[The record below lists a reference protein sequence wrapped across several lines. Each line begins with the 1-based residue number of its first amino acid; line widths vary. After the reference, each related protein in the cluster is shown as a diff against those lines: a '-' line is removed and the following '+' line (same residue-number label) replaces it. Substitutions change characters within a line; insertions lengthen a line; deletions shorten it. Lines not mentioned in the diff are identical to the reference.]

1 MGQNQ
6 KGHVWTINMKP
17 YLLFYTDNIPSG
29 SAGCANAFVIRIRPE
44 YKNDEGILRHEA
56 EHVRQWWCTLGLHSL
71 LYLLVKS
78 YRLYAEVRAYRE
90 QLKYLPAINHVEQS
104 RKLYAG
110 FISRDYG
117 LDISV
122 EEAEN
127 KLRR

>member
-1 MGQNQ
+1 
-6 KGHVWTINMKP
+6 MKC
-17 YLLFYTDNIPSG
+17 YLLFYTNNVPSG

-44 YKNDEGILRHEA
+44 YKDDEGILKHEA
-56 EHVRQWWCTLGLHSL
+56 EHVRQWWCTLGVHSL
-71 LYLLVKS
+71 LYLLVKP

-90 QLKYLPAINHVEQS
+90 QLKYPPATNHAEES

-110 FISRDYG
+110 FISNDYG

-127 KLRR
+127 KLRG

>member
-1 MGQNQ
+1 
-6 KGHVWTINMKP
+6 MKP
-17 YLLFYTDNIPSG
+17 YLLFYTDNVPSG
-29 SAGCANAFVIRIRPE
+29 SAGCANAFVIRIRH
-44 YKNDEGILRHEA
+44 DERILRHEA
-56 EHVRQWWCTLGLHSL
+56 EHVRQWRCTLGLHSL

-90 QLKYLPAINHVEQS
+90 QLKYLPAINHAEQS

-110 FISRDYG
+110 FITRDYG
-117 LDISV
+117 LDMSV